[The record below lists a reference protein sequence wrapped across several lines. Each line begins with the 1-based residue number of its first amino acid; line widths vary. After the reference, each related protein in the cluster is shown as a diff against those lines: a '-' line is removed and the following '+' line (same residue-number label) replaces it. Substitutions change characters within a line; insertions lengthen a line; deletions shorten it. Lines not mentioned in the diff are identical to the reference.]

1 MTQFNPFIVEGYKS
15 PEYFCGRAL
24 DTQLLKE
31 HLQNQRNV
39 ALISPRRLGKSG
51 LIHNLF
57 YQEEIRKSFYTF
69 YVDIYDTK
77 NLTEFTYEFGKC
89 VLEVLKSAGRQAW
102 ETFVAVLRSL
112 KMGISFDMNG
122 NPEWGVSIG
131 EIRTPDVLL
140 DEIFNYLEHAD
151 KPCIVALDEFQV
163 VAAYP
168 EKTVEA
174 TLRKRI
180 QNCHNV
186 HFIYSGSKRHMMAEM
201 FLSNSRPFYNSTTL
215 MGLDPIDPT
224 LYYEFAN
231 KHLNGSRQS
240 ISQEAFDHLYAWA
253 EGVTWYIQSVLNA
266 LYASKQSD
274 VEFGISD
281 VDSAIETIVHRHTF
295 AYKALLYQ
303 LSAKQKQVL
312 QMIAMEGKAQQI
324 MSQQFL
330 GKYSVTAST
339 VQAAVKVLL
348 DRDFITF
355 DENTYQVSDKFF
367 ELYLRKIN

>member
-1 MTQFNPFIVEGYKS
+1 MNQFNPFIVEGYKS
-15 PEYFCGRAL
+15 PEYFCDRAL

-57 YQEEIRKSFYTF
+57 YQEEMKRSYYTF

-89 VLEVLKSAGRQAW
+89 VLEVLKSAGRQVW

-201 FLSNSRPFYNSTTL
+201 FLSQSRPFYNSTTL
-215 MGLDPIDPT
+215 MGLEPIDPT
-224 LYYEFAN
+224 LYHEFAN
-231 KHLNGSRQS
+231 KHLSSSRLS

-266 LYASKQSD
+266 LYASKQVD
-274 VEFGISD
+274 VEFCISD
-281 VDSAIETIVHRHTF
+281 VDSAIATIVHRHTF

-339 VQAAVKVLL
+339 IQAAVKVLL

-355 DENTYQVSDKFF
+355 DENIYQVSDKFF
-367 ELYLRKIN
+367 ELYLRKE